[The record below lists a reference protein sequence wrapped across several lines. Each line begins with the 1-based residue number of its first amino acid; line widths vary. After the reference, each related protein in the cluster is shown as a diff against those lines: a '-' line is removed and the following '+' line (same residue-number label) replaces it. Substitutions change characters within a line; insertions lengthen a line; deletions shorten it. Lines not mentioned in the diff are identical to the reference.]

1 MNEHEQGYGV
11 IKDVKQAKEA
21 AKQALQDGLG
31 GWFPAACV
39 VLAKALDDAEKRAAP
54 QAEPSDEELLE
65 LGKQIEQSID
75 PRYEF
80 VDVVRTLLA
89 RYGQPRFI
97 EIETT
102 PVHVTLGNDGRA
114 LLDVRNALRKA
125 GAPLCHEDGRMM
137 TLVEKVEWLARRS
150 QPAASADRVALADE
164 LAGVVADV
172 EQGKGFD
179 RVCLDTIKRVRNELL
194 KQPAASAEPR
204 EVDMDEYQAMLA
216 VMEQIDPATFP
227 GLTAAQR
234 CALGRF
240 AKPLSAL
247 PQRSAGE

>member
-1 MNEHEQGYGV
+1 
-11 IKDVKQAKEA
+11 

-54 QAEPSDEELLE
+54 QAEPSDEEIDAIAASMPDGAGGML
-65 LGKQIEQSID
+65 KQWGYRQFA
-75 PRYEF
+75 RA
-80 VDVVRTLLA
+80 LLA
-89 RYGQPRFI
+89 RYGQP
-97 EIETT
+97 
-102 PVHVTLGNDGRA
+102 
-114 LLDVRNALRKA
+114 
-125 GAPLCHEDGRMM
+125 
-137 TLVEKVEWLARRS
+137 
-150 QPAASADRVALADE
+150 AAS
-164 LAGVVADV
+164 V
-172 EQGKGFD
+172 E
-179 RVCLDTIKRVRNELL
+179 
-194 KQPAASAEPR
+194 PS

-234 CALGRF
+234 CALSRF